1 MKVGD
6 LIRVNTER
14 GAILI
19 TPATVRHGQLGVIV
33 GIPNELWRER
43 QWRVRLMDGELFW
56 FDDNELEVM
65 NESS

>member
-6 LIRVNTER
+6 LIKVDTER
-14 GAILI
+14 GATLI

-33 GIPNELWRER
+33 GDPVLPEDR

-56 FDDNELEVM
+56 FDDFEMEVQQ
-65 NESS
+65 

>member
-33 GIPNELWRER
+33 GDPVLPEDR

-56 FDDNELEVM
+56 FDDFEMEVQ
-65 NESS
+65 

>member
-6 LIRVNTER
+6 LIRVNTDP

-19 TPATVRHGQLGVIV
+19 TPAAVRHGQLGVIV
-33 GIPNELWRER
+33 GFASPGDR

-56 FDDNELEVM
+56 FDDFEMEVQ
-65 NESS
+65 E

>member
-33 GIPNELWRER
+33 GDPVLPEDR

-56 FDDNELEVM
+56 FDDNELEVQ
-65 NESS
+65 E

>member
-6 LIRVNTER
+6 LIKVDTDR
-14 GAILI
+14 GAPLI

-33 GIPNELWRER
+33 GIPNKPRDR

-56 FDDNELEVM
+56 FDDFELEVV
-65 NESS
+65 NESG

>member
-33 GIPNELWRER
+33 GIPNEPRER
-43 QWRVRLMDGELFW
+43 QWKVKLMGGEFFW
-56 FDDNELEVM
+56 FDDFELEVI
-65 NESS
+65 NESR

>member
-14 GAILI
+14 SATLI

-33 GIPNELWRER
+33 GFARPGDR

-56 FDDNELEVM
+56 FDDNELEVQ
-65 NESS
+65 E